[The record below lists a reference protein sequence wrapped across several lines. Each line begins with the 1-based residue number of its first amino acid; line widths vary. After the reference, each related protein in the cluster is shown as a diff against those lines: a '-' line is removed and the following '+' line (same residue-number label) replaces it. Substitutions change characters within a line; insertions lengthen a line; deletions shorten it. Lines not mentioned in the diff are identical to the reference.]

1 MPPGVNIR
9 KVLPKDAI
17 PSIDDPQF
25 DADHF
30 GDDDDEVAVVEG
42 SIPKAYP
49 LRILDYHEIV
59 NDEIDGRPIAVT
71 WCPLCGSAVVYD
83 RTVDDQVLSFGVS
96 GKLADDDLVMYDRET
111 GSEWK
116 QSLGECIAGAFEGRS
131 LTMLPAAIVSYGVF
145 KETHPEGVV
154 LQPTGTVSE
163 AASDDDDPAPIEYDR
178 RPYERYFEAEGFGLS
193 AHRGEPDQRTW
204 SRDDLDPKEVV
215 LGIENGG
222 EAIGYPRS
230 QVEAAGGVVVD
241 TIGDTEVI
249 VVAIEEG
256 IHAFEHPGGDVTLE
270 GDRLIVD
277 GRSFHPATGRG
288 MHGATLARIPAIQL
302 FAFTW
307 LDDHGEDALFFA

>member
-9 KVLPKDAI
+9 EVLPKDAI
-17 PSIDDPQF
+17 PSIDKPVF
-25 DADHF
+25 DTEYF

-42 SIPKAYP
+42 SIAKAYP

-59 NDEIDGRPIAVT
+59 NDEIDDRPIAVT
-71 WCPLCGSAVVYD
+71 WCPLCGSAVVFD
-83 RTVDDQVLSFGVS
+83 RTVADQVLSLGVS

-116 QSLGECIAGAFEGRS
+116 QSLGSCIAGAFEGTS
-131 LTMLPAAIVSYGVF
+131 LTMLPAAIVPYGVF
-145 KETHPEGVV
+145 RETHPEGVV

-163 AASDDDDPAPIEYDR
+163 AASDDDNPAPIEYDR

-193 AHRGEPDQRTW
+193 AHRREPDQRTW
-204 SRDDLDPKEVV
+204 SRDDIGPKEVV
-215 LGIENGG
+215 LGIEIEG

-249 VVAIEEG
+249 VVAIEDG
-256 IHAFEHPGGDVTLE
+256 IHAFEHPGGEVTL
-270 GDRLIVD
+270 DDDILVVD
-277 GRSFHPATGRG
+277 GFTVSPATGRG
-288 MHGATLARIPAIQL
+288 GDGTKLTRIPAIQL

-307 LDDHGEDALFFA
+307 QDDHGEDAFFFA